1 MQITPPFGYREITPF
16 LKNHQVKIPGPG
28 QLPSF
33 TQTLNA
39 IPVSYTEFNVAHRD
53 YPIVF
58 SSGDEGRS
66 FAPVAV
72 LGLQAQ
78 ENLFVQNHAWT
89 AGVYL
94 PAYVRRYPFCMA
106 RVTLDNVEQAERLIC
121 VEKDFIAESGG
132 EPMFDAAQAPLP
144 RWKEVEKLL
153 EEYEADLERTKEMCG
168 ILADYGLLE
177 PFTMQATLNMG
188 GSMHLTGM
196 FRVDEKKIEFLNASQ
211 QKNLIKKGVMSKIYI
226 HLLSLDNFGRL
237 LDRKAGRVS
246 APEAGAAALSGPAPA
261 EALNAGSEAPKDAP
275 KDAAKPAPEGA
286 AAKPAAAGSTAG
298 STAGG
303 DKSLKKDKA

>member
-1 MQITPPFGYREITPF
+1 MQISPPFGYAEITPF
-16 LKNHQVKIPGPG
+16 LKNHQVKISTPG
-28 QLPSF
+28 QLPVF
-33 TQTLNA
+33 TQSLNA

-78 ENLFVQNHAWT
+78 ENLFVHDGVWT
-89 AGVYL
+89 RDVYL

-121 VEKDFIAESGG
+121 VEKDYIAESGG
-132 EPMFDAAQAPLP
+132 EPMFDAKQEPLP

-153 EEYEADLERTKEMCG
+153 EEYEADLERTQEMCG

-177 PFTMQATLNMG
+177 PFTMQATLNAG

-196 FRVDEKKIEFLNASQ
+196 FRIDEKKIEFLNASQ
-211 QKNLIKKGVMSKIYI
+211 HKNLIKKGVMSKIYI

-237 LDRKAGRVS
+237 LDRKAGRVGAQAAS
-246 APEAGAAALSGPAPA
+246 AAASGGGAPA
-261 EALNAGSEAPKDAP
+261 VS
-275 KDAAKPAPEGA
+275 
-286 AAKPAAAGSTAG
+286 AKPAAEQLKDAPTPAAATAAA
-298 STAGG
+298 S
-303 DKSLKKDKA
+303 DKSAKKDKV

>member
-1 MQITPPFGYREITPF
+1 MQISPPFGYGEIIPF
-16 LKNHQVKIPGPG
+16 LKNHQVKIPAPG
-28 QLPSF
+28 QLPVF
-33 TQTLNA
+33 TQSLNA
-39 IPVSYTEFNVAHRD
+39 IPVSHTEFNVAHRD

-78 ENLFVQNHAWT
+78 ENLFVQNDAWT
-89 AGVYL
+89 PGVYL

-121 VEKDFIAESGG
+121 VEKEYIAESGG
-132 EPMFDAAQAPLP
+132 EPMFDAKQEPLP

-177 PFTMQATLNMG
+177 PFTMQATLNAG

-211 QKNLIKKGVMSKIYI
+211 HKNLIKKGVMSKIYI

-237 LDRKAGRVS
+237 LDRKAARAQGAS
-246 APEAGAAALSGPAPA
+246 GAAAASANTSG
-261 EALNAGSEAPKDAP
+261 EAQKEVSKSATTDGGTVKSAAAGAVAGSE
-275 KDAAKPAPEGA
+275 KPA
-286 AAKPAAAGSTAG
+286 
-298 STAGG
+298 
-303 DKSLKKDKA
+303 KKDKV

>member
-1 MQITPPFGYREITPF
+1 MQISAPFGYKEITPF
-16 LKNHQVKIPGPG
+16 LKNHRVVLPAPGV
-28 QLPSF
+28 LPSF
-33 TQTLNA
+33 TQQLNA

-53 YPIVF
+53 FPIVF
-58 SSGDEGRS
+58 SSGDEGKS

-78 ENLFVQNHAWT
+78 ENLFVLDDGWAP
-89 AGVYL
+89 GVYV

-106 RVTLDNVEQAERLIC
+106 RVTLDNIEQTERLIC
-121 VEKDFIAESGG
+121 VEKDHVAESGG
-132 EPMFDAAQAPLP
+132 VDMFDAQQQPLP

-177 PFTMQATLNMG
+177 PFTMQATMNAG

-196 FRVDEKKIEFLNASQ
+196 FRVDEKKIDFLNASQ
-211 QKNLIKKGVMSKIYI
+211 HKNLIKKGVMSKIYI

-237 LDRKAGRVS
+237 LDRKAQRQAS
-246 APEAGAAALSGPAPA
+246 APAASTVAVPASEAALPAAASDKPAV
-261 EALNAGSEAPKDAP
+261 
-275 KDAAKPAPEGA
+275 AAKPDVKVE
-286 AAKPAAAGSTAG
+286 T
-298 STAGG
+298 
-303 DKSLKKDKA
+303 KSEKKDKA

>member
-1 MQITPPFGYREITPF
+1 MQISAPFGYKEITPF
-16 LKNHQVKIPGPG
+16 LKNHRVVLPAPGV
-28 QLPSF
+28 LPSF
-33 TQTLNA
+33 TQQLNA

-53 YPIVF
+53 FPIVF
-58 SSGDEGRS
+58 SSGDEGKS

-78 ENLFVQNHAWT
+78 ENLFVLDDGWAP
-89 AGVYL
+89 GVYV

-106 RVTLDNVEQAERLIC
+106 RVTLDNIEQTERLIC
-121 VEKDFIAESGG
+121 VEKDHLAESGG
-132 EPMFDAAQAPLP
+132 VDMFDAQQQPLP

-177 PFTMQATLNMG
+177 PFTMQATMNAG

-196 FRVDEKKIEFLNASQ
+196 FRVDEKKIDFLNASQ
-211 QKNLIKKGVMSKIYI
+211 HKNLIKKGVMSKIYI

-237 LDRKAGRVS
+237 LDRKAQRQAS
-246 APEAGAAALSGPAPA
+246 APAASTVAVPASEAALPAAASDKPAV
-261 EALNAGSEAPKDAP
+261 
-275 KDAAKPAPEGA
+275 AAKPDVKVE
-286 AAKPAAAGSTAG
+286 T
-298 STAGG
+298 
-303 DKSLKKDKA
+303 KSEKKDKA

>member
-1 MQITPPFGYREITPF
+1 MQISPPSGYKEIAPF
-16 LKNHQVKIPGPG
+16 LKNQKVNLPQPGK
-28 QLPSF
+28 LPSF
-33 TQTLNA
+33 TQSLNA

-58 SSGDEGRS
+58 SSGDEGKS

-78 ENLFVQNHAWT
+78 ENLFALDDGW
-89 AGVYL
+89 APGVYV

-106 RVTLDNVEQAERLIC
+106 RVTLDNIEQAERLIC
-121 VEKDFIAESGG
+121 VEKEHVAESGG
-132 EPMFDAAQAPLP
+132 IAMFGEQQEPLP
-144 RWKEVEKLL
+144 RWKEIEKLL

-177 PFTMQATLNMG
+177 PFTLQATLNAG

-211 QKNLIKKGVMSKIYI
+211 HKNLIRKGVMSKIYI

-237 LDRKAGRVS
+237 LDRKAGRGVPAMAPAAPAAS
-246 APEAGAAALSGPAPA
+246 AAAGAAA
-261 EALNAGSEAPKDAP
+261 
-275 KDAAKPAPEGA
+275 
-286 AAKPAAAGSTAG
+286 PAAAGSGAAAPAAAPSAAKTA
-298 STAGG
+298 SADKL
-303 DKSLKKDKA
+303 DKSDKKDKS

>member
-1 MQITPPFGYREITPF
+1 MQISPPFGYKEIAPF
-16 LKNHQVKIPGPG
+16 LKNQKVRLPAPG

-33 TQTLNA
+33 TQSLNA
-39 IPVSYTEFNVAHRD
+39 IPLSYTEFNVAHRD

-58 SSGDEGRS
+58 SSGDDGKT

-78 ENLFVQNHAWT
+78 ENLFVLDDGWVP
-89 AGVYL
+89 GVYV

-121 VEKDFIAESGG
+121 VEKDNVVENGG
-132 EPMFDAAQAPLP
+132 VAMFGEAQEPLAQ
-144 RWKEVEKLL
+144 WKEIEKLL

-177 PFTMQATLNMG
+177 PFTMQATLNAG

-211 QKNLIKKGVMSKIYI
+211 HKNLIKKGVMSKIYI

-237 LDRKAGRVS
+237 LDRKAGR
-246 APEAGAAALSGPAPA
+246 GAPA
-261 EALNAGSEAPKDAP
+261 ASP
-275 KDAAKPAPEGA
+275 AAEA
-286 AAKPAAAGSTAG
+286 AAKPAAKQEGKA
-298 STAGG
+298 
-303 DKSLKKDKA
+303 DKKEKA

>member
-1 MQITPPFGYREITPF
+1 MQISAPFGYQEITPF
-16 LKNHQVKIPGPG
+16 LKNHKVALPAPGA
-28 QLPSF
+28 LPSF
-33 TQTLNA
+33 TQELNA

-53 YPIVF
+53 FPLVF

-72 LGLQAQ
+72 LGLEAK
-78 ENLFVQNHAWT
+78 ENLFVQGEGWAP
-89 AGVYL
+89 GVYV

-106 RVTLDNVEQAERLIC
+106 RVTLDNIEQAERLIC
-121 VEKDFIAESGG
+121 VEKEHIVETGG
-132 EPMFDAAQAPLP
+132 VMMFDDKQEPLP

-177 PFTMQATLNMG
+177 PFTMQATLNAG

-196 FRVDEKKIEFLNASQ
+196 FRVDEKKLEFLNASQ
-211 QKNLIKKGVMSKIYI
+211 HKNLIKKGVMSKIYI

-237 LDRKAGRVS
+237 LDRKAQRKG
-246 APEAGAAALSGPAPA
+246 GAATDAVA
-261 EALNAGSEAPKDAP
+261 NAAGD
-275 KDAAKPAPEGA
+275 KPAT
-286 AAKPAAAGSTAG
+286 AKSEVKADPKPDVKIETRAE
-298 STAGG
+298 
-303 DKSLKKDKA
+303 KKDKA

>member
-1 MQITPPFGYREITPF
+1 MQISPPFGYGEIIPF
-16 LKNHQVKIPGPG
+16 LKNHQVKIPAPG
-28 QLPSF
+28 QLPVF
-33 TQTLNA
+33 TQSLNA

-78 ENLFVQNHAWT
+78 ENLFVQNDAWT
-89 AGVYL
+89 PGVYL

-121 VEKDFIAESGG
+121 VEKEYIAESGG
-132 EPMFDAAQAPLP
+132 EPMFDAKQEPLP

-177 PFTMQATLNMG
+177 PFTMQATLNAG

-211 QKNLIKKGVMSKIYI
+211 HKNLIKKGVMSKIYI

-237 LDRKAGRVS
+237 LDRKAGRAS
-246 APEAGAAALSGPAPA
+246 APVASVAGGGVAPA
-261 EALNAGSEAPKDAP
+261 APAKTTAEASKDAS
-275 KDAAKPAPEGA
+275 
-286 AAKPAAAGSTAG
+286 KPAATDGAATKPGAASAAAGAE
-298 STAGG
+298 
-303 DKSLKKDKA
+303 KSAKKDKV

>member
-1 MQITPPFGYREITPF
+1 MQISPPFGYREITPF
-16 LKNHQVKIPGPG
+16 LKNHQVKIPAPG
-28 QLPSF
+28 QLPVF
-33 TQTLNA
+33 TQSLNA

-78 ENLFVQNHAWT
+78 ENLFVQNNAWS

-121 VEKDFIAESGG
+121 VEKDYIAESGG
-132 EPMFDAAQAPLP
+132 EPMFDARQAPLP
-144 RWKEVEKLL
+144 RWKEIEKLL

-177 PFTMQATLNMG
+177 PFTMQATLNVG

-196 FRVDEKKIEFLNASQ
+196 FRIDEKKIEFLNASQ
-211 QKNLIKKGVMSKIYI
+211 QKNLIKKGVLSKIYI

-246 APEAGAAALSGPAPA
+246 APEAGAAALGGAAPA
-261 EALNAGSEAPKDAP
+261 EEIKADTDAP
-275 KDAAKPAPEGA
+275 KDPSKS
-286 AAKPAAAGSTAG
+286 AAAGATG
-298 STAGG
+298 GG

>member
-1 MQITPPFGYREITPF
+1 MQISAPFGYKEITPF
-16 LKNHQVKIPGPG
+16 LKNHKVALPAPGA
-28 QLPSF
+28 LPSF
-33 TQTLNA
+33 TQELNA
-39 IPVSYTEFNVAHRD
+39 IPVSYTEFNVAYRD
-53 YPIVF
+53 FPLVF

-72 LGLQAQ
+72 LGLEAK
-78 ENLFVQNHAWT
+78 ENLFVLNDGWT
-89 AGVYL
+89 PGVYV

-106 RVTLDNVEQAERLIC
+106 RVTLDNIEQAERLIC
-121 VEKDFIAESGG
+121 VEKDHLAESGG
-132 EPMFDAAQAPLP
+132 IEMFDDKQQPLP

-177 PFTMQATLNMG
+177 PFTMQATMNAG

-211 QKNLIKKGVMSKIYI
+211 HKNLIKKGVMSKIYI

-237 LDRKAGRVS
+237 LDRKAQRGAAAA
-246 APEAGAAALSGPAPA
+246 APAVDAAAGAAAQ
-261 EALNAGSEAPKDAP
+261 AGAGK
-275 KDAAKPAPEGA
+275 A
-286 AAKPAAAGSTAG
+286 AADRGTL
-298 STAGG
+298 
-303 DKSLKKDKA
+303 DKAKADVKVETKTEKKDRT

>member
-1 MQITPPFGYREITPF
+1 MQISAPFGYQEITPF
-16 LKNHQVKIPGPG
+16 LKNHKVALPAPGA
-28 QLPSF
+28 LPSF
-33 TQTLNA
+33 TQELNA

-53 YPIVF
+53 FPLVF

-72 LGLQAQ
+72 LGLEAK
-78 ENLFVQNHAWT
+78 ENLFVQGEGWAP
-89 AGVYL
+89 GVYV

-106 RVTLDNVEQAERLIC
+106 RVTLDNIEQAERLIC
-121 VEKDFIAESGG
+121 VEKEHIVETGG
-132 EPMFDAAQAPLP
+132 VMMFDDKQEPLP

-177 PFTMQATLNMG
+177 PFTMQATLNAG

-196 FRVDEKKIEFLNASQ
+196 FRVDEKKLEFLNASQ
-211 QKNLIKKGVMSKIYI
+211 HKNLIKKGVMSKIYI

-237 LDRKAGRVS
+237 LDRKAQRKG
-246 APEAGAAALSGPAPA
+246 GAATDALA
-261 EALNAGSEAPKDAP
+261 NAAGD
-275 KDAAKPAPEGA
+275 KPATAKSEGKTDS
-286 AAKPAAAGSTAG
+286 KPDVKIETRAE
-298 STAGG
+298 
-303 DKSLKKDKA
+303 KKDKA

>member
-1 MQITPPFGYREITPF
+1 M
-16 LKNHQVKIPGPG
+16 
-28 QLPSF
+28 
-33 TQTLNA
+33 
-39 IPVSYTEFNVAHRD
+39 SYTEFNVAHRD

-78 ENLFVQNHAWT
+78 ENLFVHAEAWT
-89 AGVYL
+89 PDVYL

-121 VEKDFIAESGG
+121 VEKEYITEAGG
-132 EPMFDAAQAPLP
+132 EPMFDTKQEPLP

-177 PFTMQATLNMG
+177 PFTMQATLNAG
-188 GSMHLTGM
+188 GAMHLTGM

-211 QKNLIKKGVMSKIYI
+211 HKNLIKKGVMSKIYI

-237 LDRKAGRVS
+237 LDRKAARVQGASS
-246 APEAGAAALSGPAPA
+246 AAVASAGASGEVHKEVPKSAATDGGTNKPVTAGTG
-261 EALNAGSEAPKDAP
+261 AGSE
-275 KDAAKPAPEGA
+275 KPA
-286 AAKPAAAGSTAG
+286 
-298 STAGG
+298 
-303 DKSLKKDKA
+303 KKDKV

>member
-1 MQITPPFGYREITPF
+1 MQISPPFGYAEITPF
-16 LKNHQVKIPGPG
+16 LKNHQVKIPTPG
-28 QLPSF
+28 QLPVF
-33 TQTLNA
+33 TQSLNA

-78 ENLFVQNHAWT
+78 ENLFVHDGVWT
-89 AGVYL
+89 RDVYL

-121 VEKDFIAESGG
+121 VEKDYIAESGG
-132 EPMFDAAQAPLP
+132 EPMFDAKQEPLQ

-177 PFTMQATLNMG
+177 PFTMQATLNAG

-211 QKNLIKKGVMSKIYI
+211 HKNLIKTGVMSKIYI

-237 LDRKAGRVS
+237 LDRKAGR
-246 APEAGAAALSGPAPA
+246 AGAQAAGAAASVGGAPA
-261 EALNAGSEAPKDAP
+261 ASAKTAAEPAKDAP
-275 KDAAKPAPEGA
+275 KPAVDAAG
-286 AAKPAAAGSTAG
+286 AKPAAATAAA
-298 STAGG
+298 S
-303 DKSLKKDKA
+303 DKSAKKDKV

>member
-1 MQITPPFGYREITPF
+1 MQISPPFGYGEIAPF
-16 LKNHQVKIPGPG
+16 LKNQQVKIPAPG
-28 QLPSF
+28 QLPVF
-33 TQTLNA
+33 TQSLNA

-78 ENLFVQNHAWT
+78 ENLFVHNDVWAPE
-89 AGVYL
+89 VDL

-121 VEKDFIAESGG
+121 VEKEYITESGG
-132 EPMFDAAQAPLP
+132 EPMFDAKQEPLP

-153 EEYEADLERTKEMCG
+153 EEYEADLERTREMCG

-177 PFTMQATLNMG
+177 PFTMQATLNAG

-211 QKNLIKKGVMSKIYI
+211 HKNLIKKGVMSKIYI

-237 LDRKAGRVS
+237 LDRKAARVQGESS
-246 APEAGAAALSGPAPA
+246 AAAAFPNASGAAHKEVPKSAATGGDTIKPVTAGAGT
-261 EALNAGSEAPKDAP
+261 GSE
-275 KDAAKPAPEGA
+275 KPA
-286 AAKPAAAGSTAG
+286 
-298 STAGG
+298 
-303 DKSLKKDKA
+303 KKDKV

>member
-1 MQITPPFGYREITPF
+1 MQISAPFGYKEITPF
-16 LKNHQVKIPGPG
+16 LKNHKVALPAPGA
-28 QLPSF
+28 LPSF
-33 TQTLNA
+33 TQELNA
-39 IPVSYTEFNVAHRD
+39 IPVSYTEFNVAYRD
-53 YPIVF
+53 FPLVF

-72 LGLQAQ
+72 LGLEAK
-78 ENLFVQNHAWT
+78 ENLFVLNDGWT
-89 AGVYL
+89 PGVYV

-106 RVTLDNVEQAERLIC
+106 RVTLDNIEQAERLIC
-121 VEKDFIAESGG
+121 VEKDHLADSGG
-132 EPMFDAAQAPLP
+132 IEMFDDKQQPLP

-177 PFTMQATLNMG
+177 PFTMQATMNAG

-211 QKNLIKKGVMSKIYI
+211 HKNLIKKGVMSKIYI

-237 LDRKAGRVS
+237 LDRKAQRGS
-246 APEAGAAALSGPAPA
+246 AAPAPAGDAAAGAAALAV
-261 EALNAGSEAPKDAP
+261 AGKGTPDK
-275 KDAAKPAPEGA
+275 AKADVKVET
-286 AAKPAAAGSTAG
+286 KTE
-298 STAGG
+298 
-303 DKSLKKDKA
+303 KKDKT

>member
-1 MQITPPFGYREITPF
+1 MQISPPFGYAEITPF
-16 LKNHQVKIPGPG
+16 LKNQQVKIPTPG
-28 QLPSF
+28 QLPVF
-33 TQTLNA
+33 TQSLNA

-78 ENLFVQNHAWT
+78 ENLFVHDGVWT
-89 AGVYL
+89 RDVYL

-121 VEKDFIAESGG
+121 VEKDYIAESGG
-132 EPMFDAAQAPLP
+132 EPMFDAKQEPLP

-177 PFTMQATLNMG
+177 PFTMQATLNAG

-196 FRVDEKKIEFLNASQ
+196 FRIDEKKIEFLNASQ
-211 QKNLIKKGVMSKIYI
+211 HKNLIKKGVMSKIYI

-237 LDRKAGRVS
+237 LDRKAGR
-246 APEAGAAALSGPAPA
+246 AGAQAASAAASVGGAPA
-261 EALNAGSEAPKDAP
+261 ASAKTAAEPVKDAP
-275 KDAAKPAPEGA
+275 KPAVDAAG
-286 AAKPAAAGSTAG
+286 AKPAAATAAA
-298 STAGG
+298 S
-303 DKSLKKDKA
+303 DKSAKKDKV

>member
-1 MQITPPFGYREITPF
+1 MQISPPFGYKEIAPF
-16 LKNHQVKIPGPG
+16 LKNQKVNLPQPGK
-28 QLPSF
+28 LPSF
-33 TQTLNA
+33 TQSLNA

-58 SSGDEGRS
+58 SSGDEGKS

-78 ENLFVQNHAWT
+78 ENLFALDDGW
-89 AGVYL
+89 APGVYV

-106 RVTLDNVEQAERLIC
+106 RVTLDNIEQAERLIC
-121 VEKDFIAESGG
+121 VEKEHVAESGG
-132 EPMFDAAQAPLP
+132 IAMFGEQQEPLP
-144 RWKEVEKLL
+144 RWKEIEKLL

-177 PFTMQATLNMG
+177 PFTLQATLNAG

-211 QKNLIKKGVMSKIYI
+211 HKNLIRKGVMSKIYI

-237 LDRKAGRVS
+237 LDRKAGRGVPAGVPAMAPAAPAAS
-246 APEAGAAALSGPAPA
+246 AASWAAA
-261 EALNAGSEAPKDAP
+261 
-275 KDAAKPAPEGA
+275 
-286 AAKPAAAGSTAG
+286 PAAAGSGAAAPAAAPSAAKTA
-298 STAGG
+298 SADKL
-303 DKSLKKDKA
+303 DKSDKKDKS

>member
-1 MQITPPFGYREITPF
+1 MQISAPFGYKEITPF
-16 LKNHQVKIPGPG
+16 LKNHRVVLPAPGV
-28 QLPSF
+28 LPSF
-33 TQTLNA
+33 TQQLNA

-53 YPIVF
+53 FPIVF
-58 SSGDEGRS
+58 SSGDEGKS

-78 ENLFVQNHAWT
+78 ENLFVLDDGWAP
-89 AGVYL
+89 GVYV

-106 RVTLDNVEQAERLIC
+106 RVTLDNIEQTERLIC
-121 VEKDFIAESGG
+121 VEKDHLAESGG
-132 EPMFDAAQAPLP
+132 VDMFDAQQQPLP

-177 PFTMQATLNMG
+177 PFTMQATMNAG

-196 FRVDEKKIEFLNASQ
+196 FRVDEKKIDFLNASQ
-211 QKNLIKKGVMSKIYI
+211 HKNLIKKGVMSKIYI

-237 LDRKAGRVS
+237 LDRKARRQATAPTAAAVPVS
-246 APEAGAAALSGPAPA
+246 AAAMPAAASDKPAV
-261 EALNAGSEAPKDAP
+261 
-275 KDAAKPAPEGA
+275 AAKPDVKVE
-286 AAKPAAAGSTAG
+286 T
-298 STAGG
+298 
-303 DKSLKKDKA
+303 KSEKKDKA

>member
-1 MQITPPFGYREITPF
+1 MQISAPFGYKEITPF
-16 LKNHQVKIPGPG
+16 LKNHRVVLPAPGV
-28 QLPSF
+28 LPSF
-33 TQTLNA
+33 TQQLNA

-53 YPIVF
+53 FPIVF
-58 SSGDEGRS
+58 SSGDEGKS

-78 ENLFVQNHAWT
+78 ENLFILDDGWAPD
-89 AGVYL
+89 VYV

-106 RVTLDNVEQAERLIC
+106 RVTLDNIEQTERLIC
-121 VEKDFIAESGG
+121 VEKDHLAESGG
-132 EPMFDAAQAPLP
+132 VDMFDAQQQPLP

-177 PFTMQATLNMG
+177 PFTMQATMNAG

-196 FRVDEKKIEFLNASQ
+196 FRVDEKKIDFLNASQ
-211 QKNLIKKGVMSKIYI
+211 HKNLIKKGVMSKIYI

-237 LDRKAGRVS
+237 LDRKAQRQAS
-246 APEAGAAALSGPAPA
+246 APAASTVAVPASEAALPAAASDKPAV
-261 EALNAGSEAPKDAP
+261 
-275 KDAAKPAPEGA
+275 AAKPDVKVE
-286 AAKPAAAGSTAG
+286 T
-298 STAGG
+298 
-303 DKSLKKDKA
+303 KSEKKDKA

>member
-1 MQITPPFGYREITPF
+1 MQISAPFGYQEITPF
-16 LKNHQVKIPGPG
+16 LKNHKVTLPAPGA
-28 QLPSF
+28 LPSF
-33 TQTLNA
+33 TQELNA

-53 YPIVF
+53 FPLVF

-72 LGLQAQ
+72 LGLEAK
-78 ENLFVQNHAWT
+78 ENLFVQGEGWAP
-89 AGVYL
+89 GVYV

-106 RVTLDNVEQAERLIC
+106 RVTLDNIEQAERLIC
-121 VEKDFIAESGG
+121 VEKEHIVETGG
-132 EPMFDAAQAPLP
+132 VMMFDDKQEPLP

-177 PFTMQATLNMG
+177 PFTMQATLNAG

-196 FRVDEKKIEFLNASQ
+196 FRVDEKKLEFLNASQ
-211 QKNLIKKGVMSKIYI
+211 HKNLIKKGVMSKIYI

-237 LDRKAGRVS
+237 LDRKAQRKS
-246 APEAGAAALSGPAPA
+246 GAATDAVA
-261 EALNAGSEAPKDAP
+261 NAAGD
-275 KDAAKPAPEGA
+275 KPATAKSEGKA
-286 AAKPAAAGSTAG
+286 DSKPDVKIETRVE
-298 STAGG
+298 
-303 DKSLKKDKA
+303 KKDKA

>member
-1 MQITPPFGYREITPF
+1 MQISAPFGYKEITPF
-16 LKNHQVKIPGPG
+16 LKNHRVVLPAPGV
-28 QLPSF
+28 LPSF
-33 TQTLNA
+33 TQQLNA

-53 YPIVF
+53 FPIVF
-58 SSGDEGRS
+58 SSGDEGKS

-78 ENLFVQNHAWT
+78 ENLFVLDDGWAP
-89 AGVYL
+89 GVYV

-106 RVTLDNVEQAERLIC
+106 RVTLDNIEQTERLIC
-121 VEKDFIAESGG
+121 VEKDHLAESGG
-132 EPMFDAAQAPLP
+132 VDMFDAQQQPLP

-177 PFTMQATLNMG
+177 PFTMQATMNAG

-196 FRVDEKKIEFLNASQ
+196 FRVDEKKIDFLNASQ
-211 QKNLIKKGVMSKIYI
+211 HKNLIKKGVMSKIYI

-237 LDRKAGRVS
+237 LDRKAQRQAS
-246 APEAGAAALSGPAPA
+246 APAASTVAVPASEAALPAAASDKPAV
-261 EALNAGSEAPKDAP
+261 
-275 KDAAKPAPEGA
+275 AAKPDVKVE
-286 AAKPAAAGSTAG
+286 T
-298 STAGG
+298 
-303 DKSLKKDKA
+303 KSEKKDQA

>member
-1 MQITPPFGYREITPF
+1 MQISAPFGYQEITPF
-16 LKNHQVKIPGPG
+16 LKNHKVALPAPGA
-28 QLPSF
+28 LPSF
-33 TQTLNA
+33 TQELNA

-53 YPIVF
+53 FPLVF

-72 LGLQAQ
+72 LGLEAK
-78 ENLFVQNHAWT
+78 ENLFVQGEGWAP
-89 AGVYL
+89 GVYV

-106 RVTLDNVEQAERLIC
+106 RVTLDSIEQAERLIC
-121 VEKDFIAESGG
+121 VEKAHIVETGG
-132 EPMFDAAQAPLP
+132 VMMFDDKQEPLP

-177 PFTMQATLNMG
+177 PFTMQATLNAG

-196 FRVDEKKIEFLNASQ
+196 FRVDEKKLEFLNASQ
-211 QKNLIKKGVMSKIYI
+211 HKNLIKKGVMSKIYI

-237 LDRKAGRVS
+237 LDRKAQRKG
-246 APEAGAAALSGPAPA
+246 GA
-261 EALNAGSEAPKDAP
+261 
-275 KDAAKPAPEGA
+275 
-286 AAKPAAAGSTAG
+286 PAAAAATTAG
-298 STAGG
+298 EKPAVA
-303 DKSLKKDKA
+303 KSEVKSDPKPDVKVETRAERKEKA

>member
-1 MQITPPFGYREITPF
+1 MQISAPFGYKEIAPF
-16 LKNHQVKIPGPG
+16 LKNQKVNLPVPGK
-28 QLPSF
+28 LPSF
-33 TQTLNA
+33 TQSLNA
-39 IPVSYTEFNVAHRD
+39 IPVSFTEFNVAHRD

-58 SSGDEGRS
+58 SSGDEGKS

-78 ENLFVQNHAWT
+78 ENLFALDDGW
-89 AGVYL
+89 APGVYV

-106 RVTLDNVEQAERLIC
+106 RVTLDNIEQAERLIC
-121 VEKDFIAESGG
+121 VEKEHVTETGG
-132 EPMFDAAQAPLP
+132 VAMFGEEQEPLP
-144 RWKEVEKLL
+144 RWKEIEKLL

-177 PFTMQATLNMG
+177 PFTLQATLNAG

-211 QKNLIKKGVMSKIYI
+211 HKNLIKKGVMSKIYI

-237 LDRKAGRVS
+237 LDRKAGR
-246 APEAGAAALSGPAPA
+246 AGAQAAGAAASVGGAPA
-261 EALNAGSEAPKDAP
+261 ASAKTAAEPVKDAP
-275 KDAAKPAPEGA
+275 KPAVDAAG
-286 AAKPAAAGSTAG
+286 AKPAAATAAA
-298 STAGG
+298 S
-303 DKSLKKDKA
+303 DKSAKKDKV

>member
-1 MQITPPFGYREITPF
+1 MQISPPFGYKEIIPF
-16 LKNHQVKIPGPG
+16 LKNQKVKLPAPG

-33 TQTLNA
+33 TQSLNA

-58 SSGDEGRS
+58 SSGDDGKT

-78 ENLFVQNHAWT
+78 ENLFVLDDGWVP
-89 AGVYL
+89 GVYV

-121 VEKDFIAESGG
+121 VEKDNIVETGG
-132 EPMFDAAQAPLP
+132 VPMFGDTQEPLAP
-144 RWKEVEKLL
+144 WKEIEKLL

-177 PFTMQATLNMG
+177 PFTMQATLNAG

-211 QKNLIKKGVMSKIYI
+211 HKNLIKKGIMGRLYA
-226 HLLSLDNFGRL
+226 HLISLENFGRL
-237 LDRKAGRVS
+237 MNRK
-246 APEAGAAALSGPAPA
+246 GP
-261 EALNAGSEAPKDAP
+261 S
-275 KDAAKPAPEGA
+275 
-286 AAKPAAAGSTAG
+286 AAAG
-298 STAGG
+298 
-303 DKSLKKDKA
+303 

>member
-1 MQITPPFGYREITPF
+1 MQISPPFGYQEIAPF
-16 LKNHQVKIPGPG
+16 LKNHRIHLSSPGVLPG
-28 QLPSF
+28 F
-33 TQTLNA
+33 TQGLNA

-58 SSGDEGRS
+58 SSGDGGKA

-78 ENLFVQNHAWT
+78 ENLFVRDGNWMP
-89 AGVYL
+89 GVYV

-121 VEKDFIAESGG
+121 VEKDRIVEG
-132 EPMFDAAQAPLP
+132 DADGVALFNDKQEPLP
-144 RWKEVEKLL
+144 QWQEIEKLL

-177 PFTMQATLNMG
+177 PFTMQATLNAG

-211 QKNLIKKGVMSKIYI
+211 HKNLIKKGVMSKIYI

-237 LDRKAGRVS
+237 LDRKATMGGS
-246 APEAGAAALSGPAPA
+246 AVDVAAPA
-261 EALNAGSEAPKDAP
+261 VEAKAEATKS
-275 KDAAKPAPEGA
+275 A
-286 AAKPAAAGSTAG
+286 AAKAPDGKSAEAKA
-298 STAGG
+298 
-303 DKSLKKDKA
+303 DKKEKA

>member
-1 MQITPPFGYREITPF
+1 MQISAPFGYAEITPF
-16 LKNHQVKIPGPG
+16 LKNHQVKISSPG
-28 QLPSF
+28 QLPVF
-33 TQTLNA
+33 TQSLNA

-78 ENLFVQNHAWT
+78 ENLFVHDGVWT
-89 AGVYL
+89 RDVYL

-121 VEKDFIAESGG
+121 VEKDYIAESGG
-132 EPMFDAAQAPLP
+132 EPMFDAKQEPLP

-177 PFTMQATLNMG
+177 PFTMQATLNAG

-196 FRVDEKKIEFLNASQ
+196 FRVDEKKLEFLNASQ
-211 QKNLIKKGVMSKIYI
+211 HKNLIKKGVMSKIYI

-237 LDRKAGRVS
+237 LDRKAGR
-246 APEAGAAALSGPAPA
+246 AGAQAAGAAASVGGAPA
-261 EALNAGSEAPKDAP
+261 ASAKTAAEPIKDAP
-275 KDAAKPAPEGA
+275 KPAVDAAL
-286 AAKPAAAGSTAG
+286 AKPAAATAAA
-298 STAGG
+298 S
-303 DKSLKKDKA
+303 DKSAKKDRV

>member
-1 MQITPPFGYREITPF
+1 MQISPPFGYKEIIPF
-16 LKNHQVKIPGPG
+16 LKNQKVKLPAPG

-33 TQTLNA
+33 TQSLNA

-58 SSGDEGRS
+58 SSGDDGKT

-78 ENLFVQNHAWT
+78 ENLFVLDDGWVP
-89 AGVYL
+89 GVYV

-121 VEKDFIAESGG
+121 VEKDNIVETGG
-132 EPMFDAAQAPLP
+132 VPMFGDTQEPLAP
-144 RWKEVEKLL
+144 WKEIEKLL

-177 PFTMQATLNMG
+177 PFTMQATLNAG

-211 QKNLIKKGVMSKIYI
+211 HKNLIKKGVMSKIYI

-237 LDRKAGRVS
+237 LDRKVGRA
-246 APEAGAAALSGPAPA
+246 APVAEAGAAKPSTAK
-261 EALNAGSEAPKDAP
+261 SEA
-275 KDAAKPAPEGA
+275 KP
-286 AAKPAAAGSTAG
+286 
-298 STAGG
+298 
-303 DKSLKKDKA
+303 DKKDKA

>member
-1 MQITPPFGYREITPF
+1 MQISAPFGYQEITPF
-16 LKNHQVKIPGPG
+16 LKNHKVALPAPGA
-28 QLPSF
+28 LPSF
-33 TQTLNA
+33 TQELNA

-53 YPIVF
+53 FPLVF

-72 LGLQAQ
+72 LGLEAK
-78 ENLFVQNHAWT
+78 ENLFVQGEGWAP
-89 AGVYL
+89 GVYV

-106 RVTLDNVEQAERLIC
+106 RVTLDNIEQAERLIC
-121 VEKDFIAESGG
+121 VEKEHIVETGG
-132 EPMFDAAQAPLP
+132 VMMFDDKQEPLP

-177 PFTMQATLNMG
+177 PFTMQATLNAG

-196 FRVDEKKIEFLNASQ
+196 FRVDEKKLEFLNASQ
-211 QKNLIKKGVMSKIYI
+211 HKNLIKKGVMSKIYI

-237 LDRKAGRVS
+237 LDRKAQRKG
-246 APEAGAAALSGPAPA
+246 GAATDALV
-261 EALNAGSEAPKDAP
+261 NAAGD
-275 KDAAKPAPEGA
+275 KPAT
-286 AAKPAAAGSTAG
+286 AKSEVKADPKPDVKIETRAE
-298 STAGG
+298 
-303 DKSLKKDKA
+303 KKDKA